1 MNTKRSLLTSLFLLS
16 VAGLIIHYR
25 VHNFM
30 VHDKIIPEI
39 VRFDGTKFLSFI
51 FPLIDVIMVTAL
63 FTSRRTAVY
72 GYLLNGMIV
81 IYGTVFMAHYSV
93 AEFIAK
99 AVPPEQWFAK
109 STFLD
114 IAIAWADFFIGKAL
128 YELYLGEN

>member
-1 MNTKRSLLTSLFLLS
+1 MSTKRALLTSLFLLAA
-16 VAGLIIHYR
+16 VGLIIHYR

-30 VHDKIIPEI
+30 VHDKINLLI
-39 VRFDGTKFLSFI
+39 VKFDGTRFLSFL
-51 FPLIDVIMVTAL
+51 FPLIDVIVVTAL

-109 STFLD
+109 STFID

-128 YELYLGEN
+128 YEIYLKD